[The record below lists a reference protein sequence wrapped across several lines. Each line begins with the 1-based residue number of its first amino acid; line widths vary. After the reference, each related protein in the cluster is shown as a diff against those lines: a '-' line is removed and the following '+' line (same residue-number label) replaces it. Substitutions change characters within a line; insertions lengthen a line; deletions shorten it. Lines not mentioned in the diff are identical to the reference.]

1 MSMRIVS
8 TVHKAGWEAYGHA
21 WAQSVADHWG
31 EADTWL
37 YFEGFAPDGEFDI
50 RYADIDKTERIKAFK
65 AQYKH
70 YKPVLW
76 QWDIVRWSNKVF
88 ANYDALYDYGG
99 LAVWLDCDT
108 VTKKP
113 ITEDFIRS
121 LLPQGQYMAC
131 FHRVGMPTETGF
143 VIRDCSHPIH
153 KPFMD
158 LWVQWLESGQFKTL
172 NQWCDASTM
181 DATIRL
187 TKAPTV
193 SLSGPYEK
201 ELSPMDLA
209 PLSQYIEHRK
219 GNRKWAKND

>member
-8 TVHKAGWEAYGHA
+8 TVHKAGFDAYGRE
-21 WAQSVADHWG
+21 WCSSTTSQW
-31 EADTWL
+31 DT
-37 YFEGFAPDGEFDI
+37 DDI
-50 RYADIDKTERIKAFK
+50 RLYTEGVAEDTPCMLKSYSVESIDRLTAFK
-65 AQYKH
+65 AQYAH

-76 QWDIVRWSNKVF
+76 QWDILRWSNKVF
-88 ANYDALYDYGG
+88 ASYDALYDYDG

-113 ITEDFIRS
+113 INEDFIRS
-121 LLPQGQYMAC
+121 LLPQGQYMAM
-131 FHRVGMPTETGF
+131 FKRVGMPTETGF

-153 KPFMD
+153 RPFMD
-158 LWVQWLESGQFKTL
+158 TWVSWLETGQFKTL

-181 DATIRL
+181 DATVRL
-187 TKAPTV
+187 MNAPTV

-209 PLSQYIEHRK
+209 PLSQYIEHKK
-219 GNRKWAKND
+219 GARKWT

>member
-1 MSMRIVS
+1 MRIVS
-8 TVHKAGWEAYGHA
+8 TVHKAGWEAYG
-21 WAQSVADHWG
+21 G
-31 EADTWL
+31 EFIDSTHRNWSGAEIIV
-37 YFEGFAPDGEFDI
+37 YAEGFVGTFVGPDVEWFTRPIQKVDRLG
-50 RYADIDKTERIKAFK
+50 AFK
-65 AQYKH
+65 AQYAH

-88 ANYDALYDYGG
+88 ANYDALYDYDG

-121 LLPQGQYMAC
+121 LLPEGKYMAC

-172 NQWCDASTM
+172 SQWCDASTM
-181 DATIRL
+181 DATIKL

-209 PLSQYIEHRK
+209 PLSQYIEHKK
-219 GNRKWAKND
+219 GNRKWT

>member
-1 MSMRIVS
+1 MRIVS
-8 TVHKAGWEAYGHA
+8 TVHKAGWDAYGEA
-21 WAQSVADHWG
+21 WDQSVFKHWPT
-31 EADTWL
+31 DDVIL
-37 YFEGFAPDGEFDI
+37 YTEGFGTITAGAKQRAIELV
-50 RYADIDKTERIKAFK
+50 ERALAFK
-65 AQYKH
+65 EKHKH
-70 YKPVLW
+70 YRPVLW

-88 ANYDALYDYGG
+88 ASYDALYDYEG
-99 LAVWLDCDT
+99 LGVWLDCDT

-121 LLPQGQYMAC
+121 LLPAGKYMAC

-158 LWVQWLESGQFKTL
+158 LWVQWLETGQFKTL
-172 NQWCDASTM
+172 SQWCDASTM
-181 DATIRL
+181 DATIKI

-209 PLSQYIEHRK
+209 PLSQYIEHKK
-219 GNRKWAKND
+219 GSRKWSKDD

>member
-1 MSMRIVS
+1 MRIVS
-8 TVHKAGWEAYGHA
+8 TVHKAGWDAYGEA
-21 WAQSVADHWG
+21 WADSVFRYWTDADVF
-31 EADTWL
+31 L
-37 YFEGFAPDGEFDI
+37 YTEGLDYPGH
-50 RYADIDKTERIKAFK
+50 RHTEDVPRLVAFK
-65 AQYKH
+65 AKYAH

-88 ANYDALYDYGG
+88 ANYDALYDYDG

-113 ITEDFIRS
+113 INEDFIRS
-121 LLPQGQYMAC
+121 LLPQGQYMAM
-131 FHRVGMPTETGF
+131 FKRVGMPTETGF

-158 LWVQWLESGQFKTL
+158 TWVSWLETGQFKTL

-181 DATIRL
+181 DATVRL
-187 TKAPTV
+187 MNAPTV

-209 PLSQYIEHRK
+209 PLSQYIEHKK
-219 GNRKWAKND
+219 GNRKWS